1 MRHRVLNAAF
11 NGWSESAARSARHRR
26 LAARAVRKMT
36 RRRTTR
42 AFGRWLHAAGES
54 RRKESATTRHAQR
67 LWKRK
72 TLAAFAGWKDSASSQ
87 SRNRRVALKVVKAA
101 TQHTMYASFRSW
113 TDSHRES
120 VRQQVAMRR
129 AIERMRRR
137 CLVDCFY
144 AWLNETEDS
153 RAAWTRAS
161 FADGLKRKY
170 EKRLRAACYRGW
182 MDLVLETKRLERQ
195 ETNAV
200 ERAEHAVL
208 AAHRRVTLTR
218 VTARAFRGWRGTRMG
233 TPIGA
238 LRAGVGAARD
248 VIEKEREQAIA
259 FLFVRRV
266 MKKRINVLHAWR
278 RYVVDMRRR
287 ESLLGDNM
295 RRVLRERKL
304 RLAVRAWAAAAWE
317 RVRRHART
325 HTARRHARF
334 RTMERCVA
342 EWRSQCPTR
351 KKWLQERAQKLAAAQ
366 RSGDRPVAVGSSV
379 SQIAFDG
386 WSASAMVR
394 TAVYRDGQL
403 VEPEANAGEVTR
415 GETGHT
421 HEDGHER
428 IASVAAMAALRA
440 SFDEFDPADP
450 DPVPVTIADTPPT
463 VHTTP
468 TVHPPPSP
476 VELDWNFDESFE
488 HNAAVVSPVARAPL
502 DSGDSDMTGF
512 GAVDGPAGLNPHSA
526 VSSYNRGMGPRVVGG
541 LDARYREVMG
551 EIADLE
557 GSLPAERTP
566 PPPRGA
572 RGSRGDGLE
581 RLAGAESRATSAL
594 HAARDWSEE
603 EQSRQQ
609 NSQDF

>member
-1 MRHRVLNAAF
+1 
-11 NGWSESAARSARHRR
+11 
-26 LAARAVRKMT
+26 
-36 RRRTTR
+36 
-42 AFGRWLHAAGES
+42 
-54 RRKESATTRHAQR
+54 
-67 LWKRK
+67 
-72 TLAAFAGWKDSASSQ
+72 
-87 SRNRRVALKVVKAA
+87 
-101 TQHTMYASFRSW
+101 
-113 TDSHRES
+113 
-120 VRQQVAMRR
+120 
-129 AIERMRRR
+129 MRRR

-200 ERAEHAVL
+200 ERSEHAVL

>member
-1 MRHRVLNAAF
+1 
-11 NGWSESAARSARHRR
+11 
-26 LAARAVRKMT
+26 
-36 RRRTTR
+36 
-42 AFGRWLHAAGES
+42 
-54 RRKESATTRHAQR
+54 
-67 LWKRK
+67 
-72 TLAAFAGWKDSASSQ
+72 
-87 SRNRRVALKVVKAA
+87 VVKAA

-200 ERAEHAVL
+200 ERSEHAVL

-304 RLAVRAWAAAAWE
+304 APGGARVGGRRVGAGATPRQNAHRASTRE
-317 RVRRHART
+317 VQNDGTVRRR
-325 HTARRHARF
+325 
-334 RTMERCVA
+334 VA
-342 EWRSQCPTR
+342 ISMPDS
-351 KKWLQERAQKLAAAQ
+351 KK
-366 RSGDRPVAVGSSV
+366 VAPG
-379 SQIAFDG
+379 
-386 WSASAMVR
+386 
-394 TAVYRDGQL
+394 
-403 VEPEANAGEVTR
+403 
-415 GETGHT
+415 
-421 HEDGHER
+421 
-428 IASVAAMAALRA
+428 
-440 SFDEFDPADP
+440 
-450 DPVPVTIADTPPT
+450 
-463 VHTTP
+463 
-468 TVHPPPSP
+468 
-476 VELDWNFDESFE
+476 
-488 HNAAVVSPVARAPL
+488 ARAEAC
-502 DSGDSDMTGF
+502 G
-512 GAVDGPAGLNPHSA
+512 
-526 VSSYNRGMGPRVVGG
+526 
-541 LDARYREVMG
+541 
-551 EIADLE
+551 
-557 GSLPAERTP
+557 
-566 PPPRGA
+566 
-572 RGSRGDGLE
+572 
-581 RLAGAESRATSAL
+581 GAEER
-594 HAARDWSEE
+594 
-603 EQSRQQ
+603 RQTRRRG
-609 NSQDF
+609 

>member
-1 MRHRVLNAAF
+1 
-11 NGWSESAARSARHRR
+11 
-26 LAARAVRKMT
+26 
-36 RRRTTR
+36 
-42 AFGRWLHAAGES
+42 
-54 RRKESATTRHAQR
+54 
-67 LWKRK
+67 
-72 TLAAFAGWKDSASSQ
+72 
-87 SRNRRVALKVVKAA
+87 
-101 TQHTMYASFRSW
+101 
-113 TDSHRES
+113 
-120 VRQQVAMRR
+120 MRR

-351 KKWLQERAQKLAAAQ
+351 KK
-366 RSGDRPVAVGSSV
+366 VAPG
-379 SQIAFDG
+379 
-386 WSASAMVR
+386 
-394 TAVYRDGQL
+394 
-403 VEPEANAGEVTR
+403 
-415 GETGHT
+415 
-421 HEDGHER
+421 
-428 IASVAAMAALRA
+428 
-440 SFDEFDPADP
+440 
-450 DPVPVTIADTPPT
+450 
-463 VHTTP
+463 
-468 TVHPPPSP
+468 
-476 VELDWNFDESFE
+476 
-488 HNAAVVSPVARAPL
+488 ARAEA
-502 DSGDSDMTGF
+502 GG
-512 GAVDGPAGLNPHSA
+512 GA
-526 VSSYNRGMGPRVVGG
+526 
-541 LDARYREVMG
+541 E
-551 EIADLE
+551 
-557 GSLPAERTP
+557 ERR
-566 PPPRGA
+566 PPRR
-572 RGSRGDGLE
+572 RG
-581 RLAGAESRATSAL
+581 
-594 HAARDWSEE
+594 
-603 EQSRQQ
+603 
-609 NSQDF
+609 